1 MSDFILALAAAIE
14 SATWADDTV
23 TPLAELSEPLRAL
36 MTDQGSL
43 TSSLKVLSN
52 DNFKVNVI
60 RESLAIPYQSEID
73 KLGLERKSLAT
84 IREVELHI
92 FDTPVVYA
100 RSIIPTDLT
109 ERSETGLAKLG
120 SKPLGHLLFKDGR
133 MRQSR
138 REFACV
144 NDVYGRRTPYEYEGG
159 TILVNEFFLGSLNN
173 YL

>member
-1 MSDFILALAAAIE
+1 MSDSFLALAQAIE
-14 SATWADDTV
+14 SATWSDNILSS
-23 TPLAELSEPLRAL
+23 LAPVSEPLRAL

-43 TSSLKVLSN
+43 TSSLKALS
-52 DNFKVNVI
+52 DDDFKVNVL
-60 RESLAIPYQSEID
+60 RESLDKPYQSEVD
-73 KLGLERKSLAT
+73 KLGLGRESLAT

-92 FDTPVVYA
+92 FNTPVVFA

-109 ERSETGLAKLG
+109 QRSETGLAELG

-144 NDVYGRRTPYEYEGG
+144 NNVYGRRTPYDYEGG
-159 TILVNEFFLGSLNN
+159 TILVNEFFLESLGN